1 MVGYKCRLNEFIFKR
16 GRSANGHYVFCVLT
30 ECRAWLVE
38 LGHVKKKTKGSVTL
52 IMIKVYSKTVCGG
65 CDMVKH
71 YLDMNKLDYTVIN
84 LDEDQEAM
92 DLVQSKGIMGVPI
105 VVVNDDWERAIVG
118 FNPVAID
125 DLIKG

>member
-1 MVGYKCRLNEFIFKR
+1 
-16 GRSANGHYVFCVLT
+16 
-30 ECRAWLVE
+30 
-38 LGHVKKKTKGSVTL
+38 
-52 IMIKVYSKTVCGG
+52 
-65 CDMVKH
+65 MVKH